1 MEPTLV
7 ISTAIYSFFFFFV
20 FRTGSV
26 IVSFTIYFKNAVM
39 PSEGISNFEAA
50 ISDGT
55 FGTYQVGHLTLLSP
69 GTSTFTST
77 PPRTSQPTGMKE

>member
-7 ISTAIYSFFFFFV
+7 ISTAIYSLFVFFV

-26 IVSFTIYFKNAVM
+26 IVSFTMYFKNTVT
-39 PSEGISNFEAA
+39 PSQGISKLEAA

-55 FGTYQVGHLTLLSP
+55 FGTYQVGNLTLLSP
-69 GTSTFTST
+69 GTSSFTST
-77 PPRTSQPTGMKE
+77 TPRTSQPTGMKE